1 MPLKFNFH
9 ENQNYWQNECEI
21 SFEKYLLTS
30 KFEKQKES
38 DPSDIY
44 FMISMIFWKKSTLIF
59 TYHGRKEIK
68 MYKCNFVYKS
78 KPQPNF
84 CSQLAECLFRGEGL

>member
-1 MPLKFNFH
+1 MSLKFNFH
-9 ENQNYWQNECEI
+9 ENQKYWPNECEI

-59 TYHGRKEIK
+59 TYHGTDSELSNAVSNVLISHFLAYKEHHK
-68 MYKCNFVYKS
+68 
-78 KPQPNF
+78 
-84 CSQLAECLFRGEGL
+84 GT